1 MDARTRTAAAAFL
14 LEWRHSSSMM
24 SARVVRHRRHWMLV
38 GARAARADED
48 AVLNDDIADA
58 MRYRARRDIA
68 SNDAAR

>member
-1 MDARTRTAAAAFL
+1 
-14 LEWRHSSSMM
+14 MM

-38 GARAARADED
+38 GPRAARADED

>member
-1 MDARTRTAAAAFL
+1 
-14 LEWRHSSSMM
+14 
-24 SARVVRHRRHWMLV
+24 MLV